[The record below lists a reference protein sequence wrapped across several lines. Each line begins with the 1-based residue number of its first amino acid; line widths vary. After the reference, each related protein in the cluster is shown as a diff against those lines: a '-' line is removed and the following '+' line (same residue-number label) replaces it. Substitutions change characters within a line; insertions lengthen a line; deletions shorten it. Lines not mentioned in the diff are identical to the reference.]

1 METEFRYLP
10 FDQIRYSMVWEG
22 QSSLYQALEPQP
34 GDELLVICSGGCN
47 VLNTLLTP
55 AEKVWA
61 VDLNPLQIKLLDL
74 KCRVI
79 ERFPYDV
86 FSGLMGFDGEAGM
99 ASAAKQVLADLSE
112 NDRQFWEPLFVQY
125 PQGLL
130 LAGRLEAY
138 ICQFYTRLS
147 SLEQGLMDALFAAQR
162 LEDQADIFGQ
172 LQQTDFKTTFIEY
185 FSRQQ
190 LSKGR
195 DERLFKYTRD
205 PGGERFYERLCR
217 YLQQH
222 LLGESYISRFFFY
235 GPADMPMHLRP
246 ACYQAQNHSLL
257 RQSFGRL
264 QRHTGEAIDFLNSEA
279 GSRVTKASLSNIF
292 EYTSPEV
299 FAQTVHQLLQR
310 PQLRFVYWN
319 LLNNQGKDLLRLPS
333 YLARQSALLSARE
346 DCFYFDALHVFETHT
361 P

>member
-1 METEFRYLP
+1 METEFRYLS

-22 QSSLYQALEPQP
+22 QSSLLGALEPQP

-47 VLNTLLTP
+47 VLNTLLSE
-55 AEKVWA
+55 ADKVWA
-61 VDLNPLQIKLLDL
+61 VDLNPLQIRLLNL

-79 ERFPYDV
+79 ERFPYEV

-99 ASAAKQVLADLSE
+99 ATAARQVLADLPTEDQS
-112 NDRQFWEPLFVQY
+112 FWEPLFEQY

-138 ICQFYTRLS
+138 ICQFYTRLAPH
-147 SLEQGLMDALFAAQR
+147 QQALMDALFAAHN
-162 LEDQADIFGQ
+162 LVEQASIFDQ
-172 LQQTDFKTTFIEY
+172 LQLTDFKDTFIAY

-235 GPADMPMHLRP
+235 GPAGMPMHLRP
-246 ACYQAQNHSLL
+246 SCYQAQNHQRL
-257 RQSFGRL
+257 RSQLHRL
-264 QRHTGEAIDFLNSEA
+264 HRHNGEAIDFLNSEA

-292 EYTSPEV
+292 EYTSPEI

-319 LLNNQGKDLLRLPS
+319 LLNNQGEDLLHLPS
-333 YLARQSALLSARE
+333 YQEAKSAALSARE
-346 DCFYFDALHVFETHT
+346 DCFYFDALHVFETQT